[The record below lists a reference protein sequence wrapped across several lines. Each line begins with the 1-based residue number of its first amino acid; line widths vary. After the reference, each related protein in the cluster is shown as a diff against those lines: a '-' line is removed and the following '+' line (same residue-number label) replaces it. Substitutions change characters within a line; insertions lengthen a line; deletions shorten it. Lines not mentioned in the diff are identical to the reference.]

1 MSRRQ
6 ARELALQALFQ
17 LDFNQS
23 ENTEPE
29 GQQEARLAV
38 IDAAAAEME
47 GRLGSRDRQ
56 FVEEL
61 VNGTMDSLQEID
73 GLITSA
79 SKDWKLSR
87 MAGVDRNI
95 TRMAVYELKFREEK
109 VTPNIIINEAVELA
123 KKYGTDD
130 SGRFVNGILG
140 AVMCK

>member
-47 GRLGSRDRQ
+47 GHLGSRDRQ

-109 VTPNIIINEAVELA
+109 VTPNIVINEAVELA

-140 AVMCK
+140 AVMRK

>member
-23 ENTEPE
+23 ENTEPG

-56 FVEEL
+56 FGEEL

-73 GLITSA
+73 GLITAA

>member
-109 VTPNIIINEAVELA
+109 VTPNIVINEAVELA

-140 AVMCK
+140 AVMRK

>member
-109 VTPNIIINEAVELA
+109 VTPNIVINEAVELA

>member
-29 GQQEARLAV
+29 GQQEARLTV

-109 VTPNIIINEAVELA
+109 VTPNIVINEAVELA

-140 AVMCK
+140 AVMRK

>member
-17 LDFNQS
+17 LDFNQCQ
-23 ENTEPE
+23 EAEKE
-29 GQQEARLAV
+29 KQQEARLAV

-47 GRLGSRDRQ
+47 GHLGSHDRQ

-61 VNGTMDSLQEID
+61 VNGTMDSLPEID
-73 GLITSA
+73 GLISSA

-95 TRMAVYELKFREEK
+95 TRMAVFELKFREEK

-123 KKYGTDD
+123 KKFGTDD
-130 SGRFVNGILG
+130 SSRFVNGILG
-140 AVMCK
+140 AVLRK

>member
-17 LDFNQS
+17 LDFNQCG
-23 ENTEPE
+23 ENEPHR
-29 GQQEARLAV
+29 QQEARLAA

-47 GRLGSRDRQ
+47 GRISSRDRG

-61 VNGTMDSLQEID
+61 VQGTMESLADID
-73 GLITSA
+73 ALIAGA

-95 TRMAVYELKFREEK
+95 TRMAVFELRYREER
-109 VTPNIIINEAVELA
+109 VAPSIIINEAVELA

-130 SGRFVNGILG
+130 SSRFVNGVLG
-140 AVMCK
+140 AVMRE